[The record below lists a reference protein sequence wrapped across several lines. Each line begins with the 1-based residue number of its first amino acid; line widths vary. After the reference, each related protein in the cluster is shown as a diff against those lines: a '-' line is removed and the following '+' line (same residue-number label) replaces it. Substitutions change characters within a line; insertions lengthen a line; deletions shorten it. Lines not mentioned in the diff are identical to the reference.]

1 MMTSNGKF
9 EKLKKEREG
18 LCFISKNG
26 ESFVIIKYLRNNDVL
41 IRFQNGY
48 EKRVEWC
55 EIKRGTVHSPY
66 IKSVYGVG
74 YIGEGKYK
82 IKNNNKEITL
92 AYSVWKDMIRRC
104 YEPYHLNKYPTY
116 IDCYVCKEWHNFQNF
131 AKWFYKHYYEI
142 PGQRMHLDKDI
153 LYKGNKIYSP
163 DTCIFVP
170 ERINYLFTKS
180 DAKRGKYPIGV
191 CYHKGKETLEAHCS
205 IVINGKGKLKHLGTF
220 PLNKPFQAFTTYKI
234 FKENYIK
241 QVADGYKDKIPTKL
255 YEALYKWEV
264 EIND

>member
-74 YIGEGKYK
+74 
-82 IKNNNKEITL
+82 
-92 AYSVWKDMIRRC
+92 
-104 YEPYHLNKYPTY
+104 
-116 IDCYVCKEWHNFQNF
+116 
-131 AKWFYKHYYEI
+131 
-142 PGQRMHLDKDI
+142 
-153 LYKGNKIYSP
+153 
-163 DTCIFVP
+163 
-170 ERINYLFTKS
+170 
-180 DAKRGKYPIGV
+180 
-191 CYHKGKETLEAHCS
+191 YHKGKETLEAHCS